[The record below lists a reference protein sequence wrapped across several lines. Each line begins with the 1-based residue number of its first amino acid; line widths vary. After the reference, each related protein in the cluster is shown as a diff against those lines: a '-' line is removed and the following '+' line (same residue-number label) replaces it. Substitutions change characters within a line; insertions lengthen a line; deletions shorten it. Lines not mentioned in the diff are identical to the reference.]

1 MDFYGDMTNMTIH
14 PDWIKHVAEITI
26 LAQASL
32 VYCKGVN
39 PALLRCE
46 RYRYYF
52 IYVLLCIIYDIIY
65 IPYIYH
71 IIYHMANYNDLTVT
85 SLESCLVRESS
96 PNGLISG

>member
-39 PALLRCE
+39 PAMLRCE
-46 RYRYYF
+46 RY
-52 IYVLLCIIYDIIY
+52 
-65 IPYIYH
+65 
-71 IIYHMANYNDLTVT
+71 
-85 SLESCLVRESS
+85 
-96 PNGLISG
+96 